1 MSDAQDALLT
11 DVVLRGE
18 TAFVGA
24 AGTVLAITL
33 GVFGVLWFFYGF
45 EQGWSLPAILNPALC
60 IIITVAGL
68 GMTLLPA
75 LVWYVWE
82 DAMVLR
88 ASTGRSHGER
98 DEASARR
105 TTRAAGADRT
115 ALGPDELRRDDD
127 ARVVR
132 GVPRMVGLPAQRM
145 SQSGGQVLPVPSTR
159 IAVAARS

>member
-68 GMTLLPA
+68 GMTLLSA

-88 ASTGRSHGER
+88 ANTAGLTASEMKRLLDAQPAPLVQIER
-98 DEASARR
+98 LSGLMSFAVMMMLGLFAACLGWWAYQRR
-105 TTRAAGADRT
+105 G
-115 ALGPDELRRDDD
+115 
-127 ARVVR
+127 
-132 GVPRMVGLPAQRM
+132 
-145 SQSGGQVLPVPSTR
+145 
-159 IAVAARS
+159 